1 MATQITSATGKVFN
15 LEFLRKISSTYYFRC
30 NDVATVSGYMIGST
44 PKLNADAASA
54 QAIAK
59 NIGIELPKNK
69 GLEISLTEQQ
79 AKQLREYAEKSLCDF
94 SKIASVETGFYLAP
108 NAIPYL
114 DGIHYSELPEDMER
128 VLVRAMRKGELKLGV
143 VLTGQEA
150 AELVSALYE
159 KYNDVEHNKKI
170 SITYAKEKQDRI
182 DSQDEYKDEF

>member
-1 MATQITSATGKVFN
+1 
-15 LEFLRKISSTYYFRC
+15 
-30 NDVATVSGYMIGST
+30 MIGST

-94 SKIASVETGFYLAP
+94 SKIASVETVGVYLDP

-170 SITYAKEKQDRI
+170 SITYAKEKQDRQNRL